1 MVGSGSQRGEAARPR
16 VLLRRISEALAR
28 PGDGQQRLDQIVRLI
43 AVNMVAEVCSIYL
56 LNAENDLEL
65 SASEGL
71 NAASVHTAR
80 LALGEGLVGRI
91 AQTGAPINTDDA
103 QNTPGFQYIPSTGE
117 EVYKSF
123 LGAPIRRQGH
133 TRGVLVVQNRKPRR
147 YDEDEVDALELI
159 ATVIAEMA
167 DAGALIDERIPSPAP
182 APGPKLL
189 EGATAAEGVAMG
201 RVVLHEPK
209 IVLANP
215 IAEDIEAERARLHQ
229 AMTALRGEVDR
240 LIALGAEAIGPSAG
254 GAPAEHHDVLEAYRM
269 FAHDGG
275 WLRRLDTAVASGLAA
290 EAAVERVQSETRARM
305 ERTQDPYLRERLS
318 DLDDL
323 ANRLLRQL
331 FGVAPP
337 APEDLPEDAILVA
350 RTLGPGEVLDYGRA
364 GLSGV
369 AMEEGSAA
377 SHAAIVARAFD
388 IPLVTTVKGLLHAA
402 EAEDPIVVDGD
413 LGRVML
419 RPEPAV
425 ATGYREKLTLRA
437 NEQAAFRALRAEPT
451 VTQDGVRLSLQ
462 MNAGLLT
469 DMPSIDA
476 SGAEGV
482 GLYRTEL
489 QYLINDRAPGKDRQ
503 TALYRRVFEAAG
515 DHRVVFRTL
524 DMGGDKRLPFL
535 KGAAE
540 ENPALG
546 WRAIRIALDRPK
558 LFSLQLK
565 ALVRAAEGRPL
576 WVMFPMVAT
585 AAEFD
590 AARALLLE
598 VRDREARL
606 GAAPPS
612 DVKIGAMLETPA
624 LAFAPDRFFEQAD
637 FISVGGND
645 LAQFFFAADRGN
657 ERVRRRYDALDGSY
671 LRLLRQIVRRC
682 AAAGAPLSF
691 CGEMA
696 GRPAEA
702 LALAAIGFRTL
713 SMRPVAIG
721 PAKRALRSVA
731 LGPLAAAVEGALDSG
746 DDGGKADGKDSVRAI
761 VEAALAGAAAG
772 PAGKVAE

>member
-65 SASEGL
+65 SATEGL

-91 AQTGAPINTDDA
+91 AQTGTPINTNDA

-117 EVYKSF
+117 EVYRSF

-133 TRGVLVVQNRKPRR
+133 TRGVLVVQNRNPRR
-147 YDEDEVDALELI
+147 YDEAEVDALELI

-182 APGPKLL
+182 TPGPKLL

-240 LIALGAEAIGPSAG
+240 LIALGAEAIGPAG
-254 GAPAEHHDVLEAYRM
+254 GAAEHRDVLEAYRM

-451 VTQDGVRLSLQ
+451 VTTDGVRLSLQ

-469 DMPSIDA
+469 DLPSIDA

-503 TALYRRVFEAAG
+503 TSLYRRVFEAAG

-565 ALVRAAEGRPL
+565 ALVRAASGRPL

-585 AAEFD
+585 TAEFE
-590 AARALLLE
+590 AARALLLT
-598 VRDREARL
+598 VRDREAQR
-606 GAAPPS
+606 GAPPPTEL
-612 DVKIGAMLETPA
+612 KIGAMLETPA

-682 AAAGAPLSF
+682 AAAGTPLSF

-731 LGPLAAAVEGALDSG
+731 LAPLAAAVDRALDSG
-746 DDGGKADGKDSVRAI
+746 EDGVRAI
-761 VEAALAGAAAG
+761 VEAALAAAADAA
-772 PAGKVAE
+772 AGKVAE